1 MSKTSAEV
9 KNRYNQKVYDR
20 INYVVKKG
28 EKEQIK
34 QKAET
39 LGYSSINS
47 FISDAIKNFIELS
60 Q

>member
-9 KNRYNQKVYDR
+9 KNRYNQKAYDR
-20 INYVVKKG
+20 INYIVKKG

-34 QKAET
+34 QKAEA

-47 FISDAIKNFIELS
+47 FISDAIKNFIEFS

>member
-9 KNRYNQKVYDR
+9 KNRYNQKAYDR

-34 QKAET
+34 QKAEA
-39 LGYSSINS
+39 LGYSSS